1 MNLEAGFKTTY
12 NNLPLFQGRVIIK
25 EEELAKEEALLEYL
39 EDLVIFID
47 RAN

>member
-1 MNLEAGFKTTY
+1 MNLEAGFETTY

-25 EEELAKEEALLEYL
+25 EEELAKEEALLEYP
-39 EDLVIFID
+39 EDLVIFTD